1 MFTLPPYFSKV
12 FLYVSNV
19 DGFQAVIMRFI
30 FLIDKVI
37 SSAFLYIMSATPT
50 IILIMINI
58 I

>member
-1 MFTLPPYFSKV
+1 
-12 FLYVSNV
+12 
-19 DGFQAVIMRFI
+19 MRFI

-58 I
+58 IEKQLPFVVELKGVLSFLYSI